1 MASGQFFS
9 VIFAAFLMGAAWGQ
23 GVDSSARTG
32 EFAGKVVIAGSGSQ
46 VETAIDII
54 AGAIEKGGVPVKV
67 VSGETSRRAENEK
80 LPTNGAVS
88 LIYVNSDIAPR
99 QRPAL
104 IVECWDP
111 QGTSLWKEQTSLT
124 VSGGAQASAKR
135 MAERIVKNIEKS
147 RIGGPGLPKK

>member
-1 MASGQFFS
+1 MASGQCVS
-9 VIFAAFLMGAAWGQ
+9 DIFAAFLMGAAWGQ
-23 GVDSSARTG
+23 SVDSGARTG
-32 EFAGKVVIAGSGSQ
+32 EFAGKVVIAGSGAQ

-54 AGAIEKGGVPVKV
+54 ADAIEKEGVPVKV